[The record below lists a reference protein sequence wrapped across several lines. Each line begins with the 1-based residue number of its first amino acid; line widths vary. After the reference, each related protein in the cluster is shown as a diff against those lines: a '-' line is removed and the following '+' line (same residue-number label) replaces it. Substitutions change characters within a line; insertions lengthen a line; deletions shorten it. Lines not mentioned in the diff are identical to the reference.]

1 MGRAGRKREGR
12 IVFLVTEGK
21 ESDSHV
27 KSFDAY
33 EKIQEKIAAGNEF
46 EFDLDKSPRILPKEY
61 QPDCVKQ
68 KIIPPDEGLDALELK
83 VDRRKKVPKRTKN
96 WKMPENVETGF
107 VKASMLG
114 KRKHSNVQDEGDGD
128 EDGTESSESEILT
141 RDEEEYVRTQRV
153 QVSTKPPSV
162 FDMKSRGRIPAGA
175 VRKRLIQTKK
185 SMTDPTRPGPR
196 YTEDDIDDLLSTP
209 PNLIASSPL
218 SPKRLSQRNTN
229 IPRKSDA
236 SISKLEAITRLF
248 ENQTEDISSEDDLP
262 DLSTEFLL
270 NGKGKSKGDGKEKGK
285 KVTPKNSDDEYGLP
299 SEFDLTPRKRL
310 RITISSDE
318 E

>member
-1 MGRAGRKREGR
+1 
-12 IVFLVTEGK
+12 
-21 ESDSHV
+21 
-27 KSFDAY
+27 
-33 EKIQEKIAAGNEF
+33 
-46 EFDLDKSPRILPKEY
+46 
-61 QPDCVKQ
+61 
-68 KIIPPDEGLDALELK
+68 
-83 VDRRKKVPKRTKN
+83 
-96 WKMPENVETGF
+96 
-107 VKASMLG
+107 
-114 KRKHSNVQDEGDGD
+114 
-128 EDGTESSESEILT
+128 
-141 RDEEEYVRTQRV
+141 
-153 QVSTKPPSV
+153 
-162 FDMKSRGRIPAGA
+162 
-175 VRKRLIQTKK
+175 
-185 SMTDPTRPGPR
+185 MTDPTRPGPR

-285 KVTPKNSDDEYGLP
+285 KVAPKNSDDEYGLP